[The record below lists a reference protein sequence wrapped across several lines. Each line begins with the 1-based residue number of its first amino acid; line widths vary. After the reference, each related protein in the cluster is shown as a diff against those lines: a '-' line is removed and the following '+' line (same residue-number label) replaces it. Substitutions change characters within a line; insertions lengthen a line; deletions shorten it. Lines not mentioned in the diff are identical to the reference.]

1 MRCGRKSSLI
11 LLALLAVCSSLWAFP
26 GRAEE
31 KAVIVPS
38 PTVTTTEPMQEA
50 ELQKNTSGT
59 LSETILPE
67 QNSSQ
72 KRSLEKAVEIAD
84 SGSLLVGS
92 KYDELLFNLSEAQKD
107 AASAERAAKAKDSE
121 IRDLKDALVRAERET
136 GTKVYVMIDGV
147 LAFDEM
153 KPLYGLGLTIGSRIG
168 NNLMVEVG
176 ADYMINGKDN
186 NKLSL
191 DNYEFRAGIGW
202 MF

>member
-1 MRCGRKSSLI
+1 MKCGRKSSLI
-11 LLALLAVCSSLWAFP
+11 FLVLLVASYSLWAFP

-31 KAVIVPS
+31 K
-38 PTVTTTEPMQEA
+38 TVTPPPTTVTMTAQTGEA
-50 ELQKNTSGT
+50 ELQKTISGT
-59 LSETILPE
+59 PSEDTSAEPSNL
-67 QNSSQ
+67 QRN
-72 KRSLEKAVEIAD
+72 SLEKAVEIAD

-168 NNLMVEVG
+168 NNLMVEIG
-176 ADYMINGKDN
+176 AGYMINGKDN

>member
-1 MRCGRKSSLI
+1 MKCGRKSSLI
-11 LLALLAVCSSLWAFP
+11 FLVLLVASYSLWAFP

-31 KAVIVPS
+31 KIVTP
-38 PTVTTTEPMQEA
+38 PPTTVTMTEQTGEA
-50 ELQKNTSGT
+50 GLQKTISGT
-59 LSETILPE
+59 PSEDTSAEP
-67 QNSSQ
+67 
-72 KRSLEKAVEIAD
+72 LEKAVEIAD

-168 NNLMVEVG
+168 NNLMVEIG
-176 ADYMINGKDN
+176 AGYMINGKDN

>member
-1 MRCGRKSSLI
+1 MKCGRKSSLI
-11 LLALLAVCSSLWAFP
+11 FLVLLVASYSLWAFP

-31 KAVIVPS
+31 KIVTP
-38 PTVTTTEPMQEA
+38 PPTTVTMTEQTGEA
-50 ELQKNTSGT
+50 GLQKTISGT
-59 LSETILPE
+59 PSEDTSAEPSNL
-67 QNSSQ
+67 QRN
-72 KRSLEKAVEIAD
+72 SLEKAVEIAD

-168 NNLMVEVG
+168 NNLMVEIG
-176 ADYMINGKDN
+176 AGYMINGKDN